1 MTEVISNKNYFQYQ
15 LQQID
20 SSKYFEL
27 INFEIWAF
35 HLPWHAL
42 HYSQKWI
49 KDPEHG
55 NLSSAPSDHRI
66 G

>member
-35 HLPWHAL
+35 H
-42 HYSQKWI
+42 
-49 KDPEHG
+49 
-55 NLSSAPSDHRI
+55 
-66 G
+66 